1 MHIKSSFTNEE
12 APGACDS
19 RELTDDTNDLNFA
32 TGTRDRKE
40 FATLAARFA
49 IAGYSLQRTD
59 AKDGEVDYCAVR
71 WGLARHL
78 RSIEEANSFLLQIG
92 GKL

>member
-1 MHIKSSFTNEE
+1 MATNAIQPVSLEQE
-12 APGACDS
+12 
-19 RELTDDTNDLNFA
+19 
-32 TGTRDRKE
+32 TRGRKE

-59 AKDGEVDYCAVR
+59 ANDGEVNYYSVR

-78 RSIEEANSFLLQIG
+78 RSIDEATSLLLQIG